1 MEGKVARVPEKE
13 SDDYFHS
20 RFETLHSHRAS
31 VLFFTQNRKLEMISI
46 YVFRP
51 LSSQIGACV
60 SEQSTVISGREVNYY
75 CIQFYEHYC

>member
-20 RFETLHSHRAS
+20 RFETLHSQCTFLHPE
-31 VLFFTQNRKLEMISI
+31 KLVKISI

-60 SEQSTVISGREVNYY
+60 SEQSTVISGREVE
-75 CIQFYEHYC
+75 IS

>member
-1 MEGKVARVPEKE
+1 MARVPEKE

-20 RFETLHSHRAS
+20 RFETLHSHRAG
-31 VLFFTQNRKLEMISI
+31 KLEKI

-60 SEQSTVISGREVNYY
+60 SEQSTVISGREVNYF
-75 CIQFYEHYC
+75 CFQFYEHYC